1 MGMKIRISK
10 SPEAVVLEIKGKVES
25 ADAIKI
31 NRKLEEFSKGAVK
44 RVVIDL
50 TSIEFLDSRWLG
62 AFIYSWKL
70 FKEKDKELVFCIPQ
84 GFILDLFIN
93 ANLDRTFT
101 IFDTREQA
109 LRIPAQERS
118 L

>member
-1 MGMKIRISK
+1 MGMKIRIRK
-10 SPEAVVLEIKGKVES
+10 IPDAVILEIKGKVES

-31 NRKLEEFSKGAVK
+31 NRKLEEFSKGKVK

-50 TSIEFLDSRWLG
+50 SAIEFLDSRWLG

-70 FKEKDKELVFCIPQ
+70 FKEKNKELVFCIPR

-101 IFDTREQA
+101 IFDTIDQA
-109 LRIPAQERS
+109 VPLPAS
-118 L
+118 G